1 MIIEIKDLPEG
12 RKVSRILVDVTF
24 GDTEDSE
31 PTTSQTVST
40 EFINE
45 TSPSPKTNHKA
56 SETPVET
63 IVSPEI
69 KRVIATNPSIPVEML
84 DMEF

>member
-1 MIIEIKDLPEG
+1 MIIEIKDLPG

-24 GDTEDSE
+24 EDSGE
-31 PTTSQTVST
+31 PQVAST

-45 TSPSPKTNHKA
+45 SSPSSKTNPKTDHKA
-56 SETPVET
+56 PETPVT
-63 IVSPEI
+63 IVNPEI
-69 KRVIATNPSIPVEML
+69 KRDPAMNLSIPAEML

>member
-1 MIIEIKDLPEG
+1 MIIEIKDLPG

-24 GDTEDSE
+24 EDTGDSG
-31 PTTSQTVST
+31 PTTSQSVST

-45 TSPSPKTNHKA
+45 TSTNPKTDHKA
-56 SETPVET
+56 PETPVEA

-69 KRVIATNPSIPVEML
+69 KRVLATNPGIPAEMR

>member
-24 GDTEDSE
+24 EDSGE
-31 PTTSQTVST
+31 SQVSST
-40 EFINE
+40 EFVNE
-45 TSPSPKTNHKA
+45 TSTNPKASNKTDHKA
-56 SETPVET
+56 PETPVA
-63 IVSPEI
+63 IVNPEI
-69 KRVIATNPSIPVEML
+69 KRDPAMNPGIPTEML

>member
-24 GDTEDSE
+24 EDTGDSG

-40 EFINE
+40 EFIDE
-45 TSPSPKTNHKA
+45 TSPSPQTNHK
-56 SETPVET
+56 TPEMPIET
-63 IVSPEI
+63 IINPEI

>member
-24 GDTEDSE
+24 EDTEVPQS
-31 PTTSQTVST
+31 
-40 EFINE
+40 FLNE
-45 TSPSPKTNHKA
+45 TCIGTMDTEEP
-56 SETPVET
+56 
-63 IVSPEI
+63 VSPAPAPVLQVPVPPPSANI
-69 KRVIATNPSIPVEML
+69 SSNVRTTNPSIPTEML

>member
-24 GDTEDSE
+24 EDTGDSG
-31 PTTSQTVST
+31 PTTSQSVST
-40 EFINE
+40 SFLNE
-45 TSPSPKTNHKA
+45 SNSNIK
-56 SETPVET
+56 SPVE
-63 IVSPEI
+63 SPVESPVV
-69 KRVIATNPSIPVEML
+69 KRDPTLEPKVNPGIPAEML

>member
-24 GDTEDSE
+24 EDTGVSQSVSQSFLNDTKVTEDS
-31 PTTSQTVST
+31 
-40 EFINE
+40 
-45 TSPSPKTNHKA
+45 
-56 SETPVET
+56 
-63 IVSPEI
+63 VSPAISATSAPEV
-69 KRVIATNPSIPVEML
+69 KRVLATNPGIPAEML

>member
-24 GDTEDSE
+24 EDTGDSG
-31 PTTSQTVST
+31 PTTSQTVT

-45 TSPSPKTNHKA
+45 TSPSP
-56 SETPVET
+56 STPVT

-69 KRVIATNPSIPVEML
+69 KRVLATNPSIPVEML

>member
-24 GDTEDSE
+24 EDSGE
-31 PTTSQTVST
+31 PQVVSQG
-40 EFINE
+40 FLNE
-45 TSPSPKTNHKA
+45 TGINTKA
-56 SETPVET
+56 NTKNDQGAPETPVT
-63 IVSPEI
+63 IVNPEI
-69 KRVIATNPSIPVEML
+69 KRDPSTNPSIPTEML